1 MRQSE
6 KLGLSTPML
15 SITNFDL
22 PSLHLLHKEI
32 AITLKDAE
40 FHLSEFNDDQQQVA
54 LLLDSIE
61 VFKQLA
67 CIFEM
72 ISLKGAQI
80 LSSALQ
86 DGLQQLYDTENNNDI
101 ALIMDLSEAIMTL
114 DRYVEFVLL
123 TETVEP
129 TLLAP
134 IINKLYAHHSKEP
147 IDEDYFSRFGS
158 SSVVIANPEQN
169 FEPLSALDLDG
180 ELLTHAYRS
189 GLAVALANTD
199 GEVST
204 ADQPKIEAM
213 SAACALIATHSQSL
227 FWQAANAMVTD
238 IEDILPLNIRHKHTL
253 IYLEQ
258 QFQNYLPVMDTRFA
272 DLVSLACQRNHA
284 KAEQLCEQYARNT
297 LDSTQRERLRG
308 FLFGPNREV
317 VDTLHTLFQVQINNI
332 KEKVDSYSRGN
343 FSNFAVT
350 ASKAQATAIANDL
363 LELSSTLR
371 LLVLDNAATAIQNAG
386 QAVMQW
392 QKPSPDD
399 FDHLLLALMSAENA
413 MITMT
418 EMHTPGEIYLPISN
432 ADISLNQLNSAY
444 ETLLKESRVTLVHAE
459 QIIDDYLATP
469 EDNPL
474 ILQNIPEMLY
484 RVAGALRFLQ
494 LSISSTMLNQLA
506 KFLEQRFASN
516 LPFNED
522 ILANIADVMM
532 CIDYY
537 LENSQHNRPISKQSL
552 NVGQYSL
559 SQLLAA

>member
-6 KLGLSTPML
+6 PLGLSTPTL
-15 SITNFDL
+15 SVTNFDL

-40 FHLSEFNDDQQQVA
+40 FHLSEFNDDSQQVA
-54 LLLDSIE
+54 LLLDSVE

-67 CIFEM
+67 GIFEM
-72 ISLKGAQI
+72 ISLMGAQI
-80 LSSALQ
+80 LSSAIAG
-86 DGLQQLYDTENNNDI
+86 GLQQLSDTENNNDT

-129 TLLAP
+129 TLLAA
-134 IINKLYAHHSKEP
+134 IINKLYAHQAKEA
-147 IDEDYFSRFGS
+147 IDENYFSRFGS

-169 FEPLSALDLDG
+169 FEPLSALDLDR

-189 GLAVALANTD
+189 GLAVVLANTD
-199 GEVST
+199 GEVSP

-227 FWQAANAMVTD
+227 FWQAANAIVTD
-238 IEDILPLNIRHKHTL
+238 IEQILPLNIRHKHTL

-258 QFQNYLPVMDTRFA
+258 QFHNYLPVVDTRFA

-284 KAEQLCEQYARNT
+284 QAEQLCEQYSRNT
-297 LDSTQRERLRG
+297 LDSSQRLQLKH

-343 FSNFAVT
+343 FSNFAIT

-363 LELSSTLR
+363 LALGSTLR
-371 LLVLDNAATAIQNAG
+371 LLVLDNAAAAIQDAG

-418 EMHTPGEIYLPISN
+418 ERHTPGEIYLPVSN
-432 ADISLNQLNSAY
+432 ENISLHQLNGAY
-444 ETLLKESRVTLVHAE
+444 ETLLKESRVTLVRAE
-459 QIIDDYLATP
+459 QIIDDYLATT
-469 EDNPL
+469 EEGSL
-474 ILQNIPEMLY
+474 ILQDIPEMLY
-484 RVAGALRFLQ
+484 LVAGALRFLQ
-494 LSISSTMLNQLA
+494 LSVSATMLNQLA

-516 LPFNED
+516 LPFND
-522 ILANIADVMM
+522 DMLANIANVMM
-532 CIDYY
+532 SIDYY

>member
-6 KLGLSTPML
+6 LSGLSTPIL

-32 AITLKDAE
+32 ALTLKDAE
-40 FHLSEFNDDQQQVA
+40 FHLSEFNDDQQQVD
-54 LLLDSIE
+54 LLLDSVE

-67 CIFEM
+67 GIFEM
-72 ISLKGAQI
+72 ISLKGAEV
-80 LSSALQ
+80 LSSAIAG
-86 DGLQQLYDTENNNDI
+86 GLQHLFDSENDDNT

-129 TLLAP
+129 TLLAT
-134 IINKLYAHHSKEP
+134 IINKLHAHQSKEA
-147 IDEDYFSRFGS
+147 IDENYFSRFGS

-169 FEPLSALDLDG
+169 FEPLSALDVDT

-189 GLAVALANTD
+189 GLAVVLANTD
-199 GEVST
+199 GQVS
-204 ADQPKIEAM
+204 AAEKPKVEAM

-227 FWQAANAMVTD
+227 FWQAANAIVTD
-238 IEDILPLNIRHKHTL
+238 IEQILPLNIRYKHTL

-258 QFQNYLPVMDTRFA
+258 QFQNYLPVVDTRFA
-272 DLVSLACQRNHA
+272 DLVSLACQRNHVQ
-284 KAEQLCEQYARNT
+284 AEKLCEQYSKNT
-297 LDSTQRERLRG
+297 LDSSQRLQLKN

-317 VDTLHTLFQVQINNI
+317 IDTLHDLFQVQINNI

-350 ASKAQATAIANDL
+350 TAKFQATAIASDL

-371 LLVLDNAATAIQNAG
+371 LLVLDNAAAAIQDAG

-392 QKPSPDD
+392 QKPSPDE

-418 EMHTPGEIYLPISN
+418 EKHTPGEIYLCISN
-432 ADISLNQLNSAY
+432 TNISLHQLNSAY
-444 ETLLKESRVTLVHAE
+444 ETLLKESRVTLVRAE
-459 QIIDDYLATP
+459 QIIEDYLATT
-469 EDNPL
+469 EENSLPL
-474 ILQNIPEMLY
+474 EHLPEMLY
-484 RVAGALRFLQ
+484 QVAGAMRFLQ
-494 LSISSTMLNQLA
+494 LSISATMLNQLA
-506 KFLEQRFASN
+506 KFLEQRFAGN
-516 LPFNED
+516 LPFNDD
-522 ILANIADVMM
+522 ILANIANVMM
-532 CIDYY
+532 SIDYY

-552 NVGQYSL
+552 NVGQHSL

>member
-1 MRQSE
+1 MRHSE
-6 KLGLSTPML
+6 QLGLSTPIL

-40 FHLSEFNDDQQQVA
+40 FHLSDFNDNQHQVD
-54 LLLDSIE
+54 LLLDSIG

-72 ISLKGAQI
+72 ISLKGAEV
-80 LSSALQ
+80 LSSAIEG
-86 DGLQQLYDTENNNDI
+86 GLQQLFDSENDDNT

-129 TLLAP
+129 TLLAI
-134 IINKLYAHHSKEP
+134 IINKLRAHQSKEA
-147 IDEDYFSRFGS
+147 IDENYFSRFGS

-169 FEPLSALDLDG
+169 FEPLSALDVDA

-189 GLAVALANTD
+189 GLAVVLANTD
-199 GEVST
+199 GQVNT
-204 ADQPKIEAM
+204 ADQPKVEAM

-227 FWQAANAMVTD
+227 FWQAANAIVTD
-238 IEDILPLNIRHKHTL
+238 IEQILPLNIRHKHTL

-258 QFQNYLPVMDTRFA
+258 QFHNYLPVVDTRFA

-284 KAEQLCEQYARNT
+284 QAEQLCEQYSRNT
-297 LDSTQRERLRG
+297 LDSTQRLQLKN

-317 VDTLHTLFQVQINNI
+317 VDTLYALFQVQINNI

-350 ASKAQATAIANDL
+350 AAKAQATAIANDL

-371 LLVLDNAATAIQNAG
+371 LLVLDNAAAAIQDAG

-392 QKPSPDD
+392 HKPSPDD

-418 EMHTPGEIYLPISN
+418 EKHTPGEIYLCISN
-432 ADISLNQLNSAY
+432 TNISLHQLNSAY
-444 ETLLKESRVTLVHAE
+444 ETLLKESRVTLVRAE
-459 QIIDDYLATP
+459 QIIEDYLATT
-469 EDNPL
+469 EDNSL
-474 ILQNIPEMLY
+474 ILEHLPEMLY
-484 RVAGALRFLQ
+484 QVAGAMRFLQ
-494 LSISSTMLNQLA
+494 LSISATMLNQLA
-506 KFLEQRFASN
+506 KFLEQRFAGN
-516 LPFNED
+516 LPFNDD
-522 ILANIADVMM
+522 ILANIANVMM
-532 CIDYY
+532 HIDYY

-552 NVGQYSL
+552 NIGQHSL